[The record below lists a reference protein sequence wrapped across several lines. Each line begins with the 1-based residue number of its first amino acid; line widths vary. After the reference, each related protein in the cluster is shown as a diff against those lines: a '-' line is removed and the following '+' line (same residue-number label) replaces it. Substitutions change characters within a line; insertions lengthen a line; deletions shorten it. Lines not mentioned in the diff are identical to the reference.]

1 MFVAVR
7 FDLIFLMLDP
17 EDELFDRK
25 LASHLVSL
33 YYKDSEQEEQEMLVS
48 STSLSYFN
56 LSLFLCLILSNI
68 EQHNICQTY
77 KMNHRLANIGDNPS
91 TGCDIKTAPSINLG
105 ISVVMRQITI
115 KFFEL
120 TCHRIGQIFCEI
132 LHLD

>member
-1 MFVAVR
+1 MLHSFQLYVFVAIR

-56 LSLFLCLILSNI
+56 LSYFNLSLFLCLILLNI
-68 EQHNICQTY
+68 
-77 KMNHRLANIGDNPS
+77 
-91 TGCDIKTAPSINLG
+91 
-105 ISVVMRQITI
+105 
-115 KFFEL
+115 
-120 TCHRIGQIFCEI
+120 
-132 LHLD
+132 

>member
-56 LSLFLCLILSNI
+56 LSYFNLSLFLCLILLNI
-68 EQHNICQTY
+68 
-77 KMNHRLANIGDNPS
+77 
-91 TGCDIKTAPSINLG
+91 
-105 ISVVMRQITI
+105 
-115 KFFEL
+115 
-120 TCHRIGQIFCEI
+120 
-132 LHLD
+132 

>member
-56 LSLFLCLILSNI
+56 LSLFLCLILLNI
-68 EQHNICQTY
+68 
-77 KMNHRLANIGDNPS
+77 
-91 TGCDIKTAPSINLG
+91 
-105 ISVVMRQITI
+105 
-115 KFFEL
+115 
-120 TCHRIGQIFCEI
+120 
-132 LHLD
+132 

>member
-1 MFVAVR
+1 LLHSCQLYVFVAVR

-56 LSLFLCLILSNI
+56 LSLFLCLILLNI
-68 EQHNICQTY
+68 
-77 KMNHRLANIGDNPS
+77 
-91 TGCDIKTAPSINLG
+91 
-105 ISVVMRQITI
+105 
-115 KFFEL
+115 
-120 TCHRIGQIFCEI
+120 
-132 LHLD
+132 